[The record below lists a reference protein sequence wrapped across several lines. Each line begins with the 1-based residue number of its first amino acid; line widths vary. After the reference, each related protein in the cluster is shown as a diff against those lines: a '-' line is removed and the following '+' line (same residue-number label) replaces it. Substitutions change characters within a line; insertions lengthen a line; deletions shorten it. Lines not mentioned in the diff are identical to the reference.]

1 MCMFVCLNNV
11 YMSLLYSRVYLFLF
25 FLYGKLDFFP
35 KQLNVLLD
43 LALRALK
50 LHQIFFVIS
59 LFFGWLFS
67 RSLFSAPC
75 NAPLCYFFLLK
86 RQPVFFLFVL
96 PQFWLCSSFIYYIP
110 ALKRTCHTRKKQWEI
125 SKFLMD
131 RQNHWEIIHDKM
143 KCTVQRLLWHC

>member
-50 LHQIFFVIS
+50 LHQIFFVFS

-75 NAPLCYFFLLK
+75 NAPLCYFFFIKTPTSLFSFCTSAILTLQLFYLLH
-86 RQPVFFLFVL
+86 PSIEANL
-96 PQFWLCSSFIYYIP
+96 S
-110 ALKRTCHTRKKQWEI
+110 HTEKAVGNLQIFNGSTKPLRNNT
-125 SKFLMD
+125 
-131 RQNHWEIIHDKM
+131 R
-143 KCTVQRLLWHC
+143 